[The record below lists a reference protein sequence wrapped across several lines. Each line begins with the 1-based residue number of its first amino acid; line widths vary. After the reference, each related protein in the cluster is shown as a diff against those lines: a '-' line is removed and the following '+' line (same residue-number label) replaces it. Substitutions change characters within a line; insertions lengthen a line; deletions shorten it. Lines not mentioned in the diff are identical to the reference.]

1 MNKTQVK
8 GAVKEVAGKITGNAQ
23 QEAEVKD
30 TKETGEVQEKWVISK
45 RGSLTKCFPV
55 ISY

>member
-23 QEAEVKD
+23 QEAEGKV
-30 TKETGEVQEKWVISK
+30 TKEEVEVQEKWVISK
-45 RGSLTKCFPV
+45 RGSQIKCFPV
-55 ISY
+55 IS

>member
-8 GAVKEVAGKITGNAQ
+8 DAVKEVAGKITGNAQ
-23 QEAEVKD
+23 QEAEGKD
-30 TKETGEVQEKWVISK
+30 TKEAGYVQGKWVISK
-45 RGSLTKCFPV
+45 RGALIKCFPV

>member
-8 GAVKEVAGKITGNAQ
+8 DAVKEVADKITGNAQ
-23 QEAEVKD
+23 QEAEGKV
-30 TKETGEVQEKWVISK
+30 TKKAGEVQEKWVISN
-45 RGSLTKCFPV
+45 RGSLIKCFPV